1 MGARIEVFA
10 NRSSWL
16 KARTR
21 IGGSDAAAVIG
32 KSHWMSNIEL
42 WELKTGRRQSKD
54 MSENE
59 LVEYGTKAEEHI
71 RALFALDHPE
81 WEVCYEPNN
90 LWTNPDFPFA
100 HASLDGWLVT
110 PENSTKPP
118 RERGVL
124 EIKTA
129 EIQNAQ
135 QAAAWKNRIPDYYYT
150 QMLWNMAV
158 TEADFGILVAQLKYK
173 RDDDMYKITREYR
186 IPMDKNVRDDAL
198 YLLMQGRKFW
208 EYVEKDERPALI
220 LPEI

>member
-42 WELKTGRRQSKD
+42 WELKTGRREPKD
-54 MSENE
+54 MSSNP
-59 LVEYGTKAEEHI
+59 LVWYGTQAEEHI

-90 LWTNPDFPFA
+90 LWTNPDYPFA
-100 HASLDGWLVT
+100 HASLDGWLVAAGGV
-110 PENSTKPP
+110 
-118 RERGVL
+118 RARGVL

-135 QAAAWKNRIPDYYYT
+135 QAAMWKKRIPDYYYT
-150 QMLWNMAV
+150 QMLWNLAV

-173 RDDDMYKITREYR
+173 RDGDMYKITREYT
-186 IPMDKNVRDDAL
+186 IPMDQKAREDAL

-208 EYVEKDERPALI
+208 EYVERDERPALI